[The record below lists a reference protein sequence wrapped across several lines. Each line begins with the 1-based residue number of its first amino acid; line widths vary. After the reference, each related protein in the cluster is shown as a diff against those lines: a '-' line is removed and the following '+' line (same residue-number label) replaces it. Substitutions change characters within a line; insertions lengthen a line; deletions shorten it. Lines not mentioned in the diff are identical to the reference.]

1 MCAYAFF
8 RDNYIGL
15 PKDITNYIILF
26 LLPSDED
33 VLFFKFAVYDDMVR
47 NINYHYNLYNDIII
61 NKRWMSYRYWS
72 TFPFFMLKIKNK
84 DVSIRVG
91 Q

>member
-33 VLFFKFAVYDDMVR
+33 VIFLKFAVYDDMVR
-47 NINYHYNLYNDIII
+47 RINYQYDLYTDIMC
-61 NKRWMSYRYWS
+61 NPRRMKYRHWS
-72 TFPFFMLKIKNK
+72 SFPRFILRIK
-84 DVSIRVG
+84 DDAIIRVG
-91 Q
+91 Y